1 MQLRK
6 YQQSFTLQHRK
17 DLAKY
22 KHVIA
27 QSPTGSGKTKMFIY
41 LAKKAIEA
49 GKTVLMIVEG
59 KRLYKQLQDEYPSIE
74 INASN
79 RFVLVQRNK
88 HHIAMAQTLKKRPST
103 ISMFNS
109 LGDNLYI
116 ITDEAHVGQ
125 ATVILEKLTIAFLSG
140 FTATPDYR
148 CAKHLPKIYKHLT
161 PGPQVK
167 ELIYTDDPDGP
178 FLMPCKHYAR
188 QCADHSGLK
197 IKNGN
202 FTEESQLKVYDVR
215 NVYDILEEDLRFFNF
230 KKCMIFTSSIEH
242 AVHCKNELE
251 SRGFRTA
258 IVHSE
263 LSPEENECNFLFF
276 TKGGVNICINVAM
289 LTKGIDHPPIDGVVT
304 LRDTTSLGLYL
315 QMLGRGSR
323 PFIGKLF
330 FTHLDYGTNCERHG
344 FYDDDRDWSELWKQK
359 PKKQGVT
366 PTKLCPK
373 CEYICHA
380 AAPSCPD
387 CGYIFPVK
395 EKEQEAAKTEL
406 VELTPQH
413 KSWATMT
420 AIELYQASKERNY
433 KRAIQ
438 EARKRE
444 STHPGFLG
452 EFANAA
458 GYKLS
463 WVQDQLRFI

>member
-6 YQQSFTLQHRK
+6 YQQSFTYEVRK
-17 DLAKY
+17 ALAKH
-22 KHVIA
+22 KRIIA

-41 LAKKAIEA
+41 LAKKAQEA
-49 GKTVLMIVEG
+49 GKAVLIIIDSIDIYEQLQAEFPCEQINAGNRFNLIQAG
-59 KRLYKQLQDEYPSIE
+59 KRY
-74 INASN
+74 
-79 RFVLVQRNK
+79 
-88 HHIAMAQTLKKRPST
+88 IAMAQTLKMREAT
-103 ISMFNS
+103 LRQFQS
-109 LGDNLYI
+109 LFDNLFI
-116 ITDEAHVGQ
+116 ICDEAHVGQ
-125 ATVILEKLTIAFLSG
+125 ATKILEALPNALLAG
-140 FTATPDYR
+140 FTATPAYQW
-148 CAKHLPKIYKHLT
+148 AKHLPKLYNNLVE
-161 PGPQVK
+161 GPQVS
-167 ELIYTDDPDGP
+167 ELINDPDGP
-178 FLMPCKHYAR
+178 FLMPYKHFGRKRIDASPL
-188 QCADHSGLK
+188 QQKHGE
-197 IKNGN
+197 
-202 FTEESQLKVYDVR
+202 FTEDSQMKVFDVQ
-215 NVYDILEEDLRFFNF
+215 NVYDILKEDLSTFQYN
-230 KKCMIFTSSIEH
+230 KAMIFCSSIEH
-242 AVHCKNELE
+242 AEH
-251 SRGFRTA
+251 TA
-258 IVHSE
+258 KHIPNCIVVHSKKTVD
-263 LSPEENECNFLFF
+263 ENRCAIQLF
-276 TKGGVNICINVAM
+276 KIGRIKICINVAK
-289 LTKGIDHPPIDGVVT
+289 LTKGFDFPAVDFIIL
-304 LRDTTSLGLYL
+304 LRATTSLPLYL

-323 PFIGKLF
+323 PNEAKEF
-330 FTHLDYGTNCERHG
+330 FTCLDYGGNFERFG
-344 FYDDDRDWSELWKQK
+344 FYTDDRNWSELWKAK